1 MQLVRW
7 GNREEGGLKR
17 AAPTHSAHS
26 LRPSTKE
33 HRGTPASPTLFWICT
48 AEAAAGER
56 QQHEMGQAW
65 YWLVVGVA
73 GSQWAWR
80 QPAAARSGALRP
92 RSDCAR
98 FASLDPRIEPLERRC
113 SLQWC
118 LWGEGP
124 GTRTGSSH
132 LALCRAGRRAGGG
145 DVTFHPISLADPLT
159 VSLTISAGY
168 TLRPWTRG
176 TVDHLS

>member
-1 MQLVRW
+1 
-7 GNREEGGLKR
+7 
-17 AAPTHSAHS
+17 
-26 LRPSTKE
+26 
-33 HRGTPASPTLFWICT
+33 
-48 AEAAAGER
+48 
-56 QQHEMGQAW
+56 MGRAW

-132 LALCRAGRRAGGG
+132 LALRRAGRRAGGG
-145 DVTFHPISLADPLT
+145 DVTFHPISLAEPLT

-168 TLRPWTRG
+168 ACFGPNHPWTSPW
-176 TVDHLS
+176 TISHTSLTHPFDHLCRLCTISHTSLTIPLDPKERERSSQER